1 MATSPKTR
9 STTRTSQ
16 NGHESTEELQKI
28 SWQLSRTILE
38 ITTKAG
44 SGHPSSSLSAIDI
57 LVALYFGDVL
67 RYDAQHPDWPDRD
80 RFILSKGHAAP
91 GLYAILAEA
100 GYFDYDLLPTL
111 RQINSPVEGHPNMR
125 RLPGVEASTGSLG
138 QGLSIGLGHALAA
151 RLDRRDYRVYVMI
164 GDGES
169 DEGQIWEAAM
179 AAAKYKVHN
188 LTCILDYNQF
198 QQTGPVSDVMPSL
211 APVADKWH
219 AFGWDVGTV
228 DGHDID
234 GVLRTLRAAQKVKDR
249 PQMIIAHT
257 LKGKG
262 LSIFEESENRMHG
275 NPVPKD
281 KLDDTLAALDE
292 LYGEMGD

>member
-1 MATSPKTR
+1 MTASI
-9 STTRTSQ
+9 
-16 NGHESTEELQKI
+16 HEESSIEELQKI

-44 SGHPSSSLSAIDI
+44 SGHPSSSLSAIDV
-57 LVALYFGDVL
+57 LVALYFGDVM
-67 RYDAQHPDWPDRD
+67 RYDAERPDWPDRD

-91 GLYAILAEA
+91 GLYTVLAEA
-100 GYFDYDLLPTL
+100 GYFDSHLLATL

-125 RLPGVEASTGSLG
+125 RLAGVEASTGSLG

-151 RLDRRDYRVYVMI
+151 RIDKRNYRVYVMI
-164 GDGES
+164 GDGEA

-179 AAAKYKVHN
+179 TAAKYKVDN
-188 LTCILDYNQF
+188 LTCILDFNQF
-198 QQTGPVSDVMPSL
+198 QQTGPVAEVMPALEPL
-211 APVADKWH
+211 AAKWE
-219 AFGWDVGTV
+219 AFGWHVGSV
-228 DGHDID
+228 DGHDIEA
-234 GVLRTLRAAQKVKDR
+234 VLRTLRTARAVKGR

-262 LSIFEESENRMHG
+262 LTFFEESENRMHG

-281 KLDDTLAALDE
+281 QLNGALE
-292 LYGEMGD
+292 ALGALYGGKA